1 MGIKTII
8 KPRQGGKTTDL
19 LKMSAKT
26 GYPIV
31 AKNISEAKDLKKKAK
46 NMGISI
52 PDCITITQILN
63 KNVKV
68 EAKHVLVDDADY
80 FINYITVKLI
90 GCELAGLTMVTRNDK
105 GHELSIY
112 GEDINEKYGL
122 SED

>member
-19 LKMSAKT
+19 LKMSAET
-26 GYPIV
+26 GYPII
-31 AKNISEAKDLKKKAK
+31 AKNVSEAKDLKKKAK

-112 GEDINEKYGL
+112 GEDINEKYDL
-122 SED
+122 SEN